1 MRGFCIYDLDDI
13 HNSIRDNAQ
22 STIKTINSTEKDFYI
37 CPEKGKGIIIGFTE
51 PELDNTFDRNKEHEY
66 LCSLGLECEYEPDGY
81 NSGSRKINSIVNELN
96 SIPGHI
102 KSFIMY
108 AIIGGE
114 VNEFIVSRTISN
126 LSTGNYVVNPINV
139 TPMSD
144 WDKYTIQNG
153 NFEDKTP
160 SILIVNSS

>member
-13 HNSIRDNAQ
+13 HNSIRDNTQ

-81 NSGSRKINSIVNELN
+81 HSGSRKINSIVNAPN
-96 SIPGHI
+96 SIAGNI
-102 KSFIMY
+102 KSFIVY
-108 AIIGGE
+108 AIIGSE
-114 VNEFIVSRTISN
+114 VNEFIVSRTDRKS
-126 LSTGNYVVNPINV
+126 VV
-139 TPMSD
+139 
-144 WDKYTIQNG
+144 
-153 NFEDKTP
+153 
-160 SILIVNSS
+160 